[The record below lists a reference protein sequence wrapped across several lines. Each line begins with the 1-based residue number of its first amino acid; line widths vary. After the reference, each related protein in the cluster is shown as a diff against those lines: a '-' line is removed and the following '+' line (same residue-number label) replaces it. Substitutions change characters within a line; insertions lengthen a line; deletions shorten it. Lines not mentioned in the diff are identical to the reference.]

1 MRQIVLDTETTGLDP
16 SSGHRITEIGCV
28 ELINMVPT
36 QRKYQQYINPQR
48 EISERAV
55 EITGLTYDF
64 LKDFP
69 TFDQIVE
76 SFLDFIGD
84 AQLIIHNASFDM
96 KFLNAELEGCNF
108 QTLSFDRVVDTLALA
123 RQQFPGAK
131 NNLDA
136 LCSRFGVSNEN
147 RNYHGALLDSELLA
161 EVYLHLMGGKQSAF
175 LFAEAAVEQTS
186 NAIEVD
192 FPYRSF
198 SVTDQEAAL
207 HDKFLTKISEPRW
220 RKFAD
225 YS

>member
-28 ELINMVPT
+28 ELFNMVPT

-55 EITGLTYDF
+55 EITGLTYGF

-69 TFDQIVE
+69 TFDKVVE

-96 KFLNAELEGCNF
+96 KFLNAELESCNLP
-108 QTLSFDRVVDTLALA
+108 TLSFDRVIDTLSLA
-123 RQQFPGAK
+123 RKQFPGAK

-147 RNYHGALLDSELLA
+147 RNYHGALLDSEILA

-175 LFAEAAVEQTS
+175 LFAEASVES
-186 NAIEVD
+186 INNEIKID

-198 SVTDQEAAL
+198 LATDQEMSL
-207 HDKFLTKISEPRW
+207 HKEFLNKISESRW
-220 RKFAD
+220 GKFPD
-225 YS
+225 YF